1 MNLLLPVSLLLY
13 PPLPLLQTLLLVHP
27 LDQLVQG
34 LFQGK
39 KLQLIG
45 GLVEMM
51 DQPRLKLWTPT
62 LDIEPSEG
70 KLGLQRL
77 ALVQLLKLVEQPP

>member
-1 MNLLLPVSLLLY
+1 
-13 PPLPLLQTLLLVHP
+13 
-27 LDQLVQG
+27 
-34 LFQGK
+34 
-39 KLQLIG
+39 
-45 GLVEMM
+45 MM

-77 ALVQLLKLVEQPP
+77 ALVQLLKLVDQPP